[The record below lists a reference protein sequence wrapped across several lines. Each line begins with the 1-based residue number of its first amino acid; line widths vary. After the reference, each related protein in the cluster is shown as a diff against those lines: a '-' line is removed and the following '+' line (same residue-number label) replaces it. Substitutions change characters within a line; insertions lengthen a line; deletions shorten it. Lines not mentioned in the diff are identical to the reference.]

1 MSKVRLA
8 SLVVTLAL
16 FAGMVYVARI
26 GEQGIEK
33 RQQIR
38 ATQSDFWDCSV
49 LPKDNVLRRVYIKR
63 IIFDHD
69 PDARATKRNFLGL
82 ALTPYIAARVER
94 EELVE
99 DLLKTPSSR
108 ERNCMPLRSS

>member
-16 FAGMVYVARI
+16 FAGLVYVARI

-33 RQQIR
+33 RQQTR
-38 ATQSDFWDCSV
+38 AAQSDFWDCSV
-49 LPKDNVLRRVYIKR
+49 LPKDNVLRRVYIRR

-69 PDARATKRNFLGL
+69 PEARATKRNLLGL

-94 EELVE
+94 KELVQ
-99 DLLKTPSSR
+99 DFLKTQSSR
-108 ERNCMPLRSS
+108 ERDCIPLRSS